1 MSGGFRYRAVVVGG
15 PEQSPEKPTRTL
27 QVLERDMARVEAW
40 AVSVLTGELAA
51 AGAKVEVWEQREEL
65 VRVID
70 GAM

>member
-51 AGAKVEVWEQREEL
+51 AKVEVWEQREEL